1 MKTLV
6 LDLETQQ
13 LVKDWAKPWEAG
25 LSVCGVWISWMGGPA
40 GRFRLYDPGSIHN
53 VIPLIEAAEVVV
65 TYNGDKFDLP
75 FLGGLV
81 RAFKVRKHIDLLAL
95 IKAETGRRWSL
106 DNITRATLGRCKTGK
121 GSSAPLLWSRN
132 EFASL
137 YSYCLDDVA
146 LTRDLY
152 KFALTHGYVL
162 GDSDEGIQQIELPLG
177 AKRMNHERERENHR
191 TAPHHAR
198 TSRQHHEIRK
208 VS

>member
-1 MKTLV
+1 MTMKTLV

-13 LVKDWAKPWEAG
+13 LVSDWSKPWEAG

-40 GRFRLYDPGSIHN
+40 GRLRLYDPGSIEN
-53 VIPLIEAAEVVV
+53 VIPLIEAAEIVV

-121 GSSAPLLWSRN
+121 GSSAPLLWTRN
-132 EFASL
+132 EYASL
-137 YSYCLDDVA
+137 YSYCLDDVS

-152 KFALTHGYVL
+152 TFACQHGYVL
-162 GDSDEGIQQIELPLG
+162 GDSDEGIQQIELHLR
-177 AKRMNHERERENHR
+177 A
-191 TAPHHAR
+191 
-198 TSRQHHEIRK
+198 TSMEGK
-208 VS
+208 